1 MSDDIGRNSNKW
13 LNASRS
19 RKNNSKT
26 RGTKRSGYIIS
37 EEENKRRKEEKRQI
51 HGNGKYRDIGMIAR
65 IYNYYVVEPEILTK
79 EDDIISFYDG
89 YINYANIQLLVM
101 SLEHKV
107 SEKVIGCLEK
117 YKLDLGEKTIE
128 EILYEVGSRDAID
141 EKIDYSNLPT
151 ELKNNEN
158 YISGYERKTKGK
170 EA

>member
-1 MSDDIGRNSNKW
+1 
-13 LNASRS
+13 
-19 RKNNSKT
+19 
-26 RGTKRSGYIIS
+26 
-37 EEENKRRKEEKRQI
+37 
-51 HGNGKYRDIGMIAR
+51 MIAR

>member
-1 MSDDIGRNSNKW
+1 MSDDISRNSNKW

-19 RKNNSKT
+19 RRHYLKMG
-26 RGTKRSGYIIS
+26 GTYQANRIITKKEQEDRIES
-37 EEENKRRKEEKRQI
+37 RKKL
-51 HGNGKYRDIGMIAR
+51 HGNGKYTDIGIIAR
-65 IYNYYVVEPEILTK
+65 IFNYYLIEPEILTK

-141 EKIDYSNLPT
+141 EKIDYNNLPAK
-151 ELKNNEN
+151 LKINEE
-158 YISGYERKTKGK
+158 YIKGYERKTKGK
-170 EA
+170 EV

>member
-141 EKIDYSNLPT
+141 EKIDY
-151 ELKNNEN
+151 NN
-158 YISGYERKTKGK
+158 
-170 EA
+170 

>member
-37 EEENKRRKEEKRQI
+37 EEENKRRKEEKRKI
-51 HGNGKYRDIGMIAR
+51 HGNGKYTDIGMIAR
-65 IYNYYVVEPEILTK
+65 IFNYYLVEPEILTK

-101 SLEHKV
+101 SLENEI

-117 YKLDLGEKTIE
+117 YKLDLGEKTTE

-141 EKIDYSNLPT
+141 ERIDYSNLP
-151 ELKNNEN
+151 EKLKNNKE
-158 YISGYERKTKGK
+158 YIKGYESKNKRN
-170 EA
+170 EV

>member
-65 IYNYYVVEPEILTK
+65 IFNYYLVEPEILTK

-141 EKIDYSNLPT
+141 EKIDYSNLPV

-170 EA
+170 EV